1 MEQYILMHDLLHV
14 VLVVR
19 MPCYVFVYFNL
30 RRWHCCIIVPVLMM
44 AKTTLDE
51 VLFSIVWTQIVLQGF
66 TEKRKVHT
74 GYAILE

>member
-19 MPCYVFVYFNL
+19 MPCYMFAYLDL
-30 RRWHCCIIVPVLMM
+30 RRWHCFIIVPVLKM
-44 AKTTLDE
+44 AKTTLGE

-74 GYAILE
+74 GCAILE